1 MESSTVPLRHTELQG
16 NVKLPRRFTTPGSC
30 DDSTDRLEDL
40 AQAMSWVRQELIQLR
55 QHDILLKRQ
64 FCDIQDTIRSLRKT
78 RVPRHEIM
86 SSTSSLHSTAS
97 SVDITMENYGVRTAT
112 SATLLQESEDS
123 VDEAFPFSRPRT
135 SSMKTIRDL
144 AALARRRGSKE
155 MI

>member
-1 MESSTVPLRHTELQG
+1 MERSTVPLRHSGSQG
-16 NVKLPRRFTTPGSC
+16 SVRLPRRFAVPGSG
-30 DDSTDRLEDL
+30 DDSPDRLADL
-40 AQAMSWVRQELIQLR
+40 TRALCWIRQELIQLR

-64 FCDIQDTIRSLRKT
+64 FCDIQDTIRSLQKN

-86 SSTSSLHSTAS
+86 SSTSSLQSTSS

-112 SATLLQESEDS
+112 SATLLQECEDCVEDTIS
-123 VDEAFPFSRPRT
+123 FSRPRT

>member
-1 MESSTVPLRHTELQG
+1 MERSTVPLRHSGSQG
-16 NVKLPRRFTTPGSC
+16 SVRLPRRFAVPGSG
-30 DDSTDRLEDL
+30 DDSPDRLADL
-40 AQAMSWVRQELIQLR
+40 TRALCWIRQEL
-55 QHDILLKRQ
+55 KN
-64 FCDIQDTIRSLRKT
+64 

-86 SSTSSLHSTAS
+86 SSTSSLQSTSS

-112 SATLLQESEDS
+112 SATLLQECEDCVEDTIS
-123 VDEAFPFSRPRT
+123 FSRPRT